1 MNKHYTFSMA
11 LVLVATAVW
20 GQETPVAEAVY
31 GGRARDFAVGINDDD
46 TFAPTV
52 TMYMSTESANSVFFQ
67 NGTRIAG
74 TDPSSPIAVNDGW
87 EVMPTLDESAGFG
100 GTVDGLAAHGLSKTL
115 LFIHEGGLY
124 QTSPT
129 ATSNVLI
136 DGMVCKT
143 CWWWATWCCT

>member
-1 MNKHYTFSMA
+1 MA

-67 NGTRIAG
+67 NGTSFHLACQTQFASLQSIMDQFRTEEFQQMQFLTI
-74 TDPSSPIAVNDGW
+74 DDQKEQMHNDAKL
-87 EVMPTLDESAGFG
+87 VKF
-100 GTVDGLAAHGLSKTL
+100 VQ
-115 LFIHEGGLY
+115 LFRM
-124 QTSPT
+124 S
-129 ATSNVLI
+129 
-136 DGMVCKT
+136 
-143 CWWWATWCCT
+143 